1 MNEKTILSFGE
12 VLWDLLPGG
21 SVLGGAPFNFAYR
34 LHSLQYQSRM
44 VSRLGRDEYGQ
55 QAWGYIQRLGMD
67 TRFIQWG
74 DTKPTGT
81 VQITLDERNQPDY
94 YIVPDVAYDEIQC
107 TDAMLDAAV
116 QADCICFG
124 TLAQR
129 SETSRRTLW
138 KILEN
143 ASHALKLLD
152 INLRKN
158 CYSTET
164 IQQSLQQADVLKLNE
179 QEAPFLAELFSL
191 PKEIPGFCAAL
202 MTRWPL
208 SQCLVTLGERG
219 VFAVSLEG
227 EAVYEPGYKI
237 QLVDPCGSG
246 DAFTAGFLDRFF
258 RGWSLRECC
267 RFGNALGALVAT
279 QPGATVP
286 ISLEEIQRF
295 MESNLPSVRDDSL
308 QSYME

>member
-1 MNEKTILSFGE
+1 MTEKTILSLGE
-12 VLWDLLPGG
+12 ILWDLLPSGA
-21 SVLGGAPFNFAYR
+21 VLGGAPFNFAYR
-34 LHSLQYQSRM
+34 VHSLQYQSRM

-55 QAWGYIQRLGMD
+55 LAWERIQRLGMD
-67 TRFIQWG
+67 THFIQWD

-81 VQITLDERNQPDY
+81 VRITLDERNQPDY
-94 YIVPDVAYDEIQC
+94 YIVPDVAYDEIQY
-107 TDAMLDAAV
+107 TDEILDAAS

-138 KILEN
+138 RILEN

-179 QEAPFLAELFSL
+179 LEAPFLAELFSL
-191 PKEIPGFCAAL
+191 PKDIPGFCAAL
-202 MTRWPL
+202 MKRWPL

-219 VFAVSLEG
+219 VFAASLEG
-227 EAVYEPGYKI
+227 TAVYEPGYSV

-246 DAFTAGFLDRFF
+246 DAFTAGFLDQFF
-258 RGWSLRECC
+258 RGRPLRECC

-295 MESNLPSVRDDSL
+295 MESNLPVIREDTLRD
-308 QSYME
+308 YTE